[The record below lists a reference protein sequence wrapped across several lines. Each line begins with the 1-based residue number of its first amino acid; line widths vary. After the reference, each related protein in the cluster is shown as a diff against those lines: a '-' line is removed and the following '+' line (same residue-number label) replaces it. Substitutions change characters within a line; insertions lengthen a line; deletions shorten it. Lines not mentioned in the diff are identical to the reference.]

1 MVNEVIVHATVLGRR
16 MVKLLVSATDSLRE
30 RLIFVRWLVGAALRN
45 ERDFHSRG
53 NFLHVVGVL
62 LQ

>member
-1 MVNEVIVHATVLGRR
+1 MVNEVIVHSTVLGRR
-16 MVKLLVSATDSLRE
+16 MVKLLVSDSLRE
-30 RLIFVRWLVGAALRN
+30 RLIFVRWLVGTALRN

>member
-16 MVKLLVSATDSLRE
+16 MVKLLVSDSLRE